1 MEDIIEHILGREIFE
16 KDDVAVDM
24 RELARAKDAQKRK
37 KEMML
42 AKRAQLAKEKFRSPD
57 SIHDG

>member
-24 RELARAKDAQKRK
+24 RELARAKDAKKRG
-37 KEMML
+37 
-42 AKRAQLAKEKFRSPD
+42 KEKILAQKENAANED
-57 SIHDG
+57 SSEV